1 MRIVIALGGNALL
14 HRGER
19 PDAAPQLEQVAKA
32 AAPIAA
38 LAHDHEVVIVHG
50 NGPQVG
56 LLALESAADES
67 LSRPYPLGDL
77 VAETQ
82 GLIGYWLQQAISR
95 TLAMPVVTLVSQTV
109 VEADDP
115 AFANPTKFVGSVY
128 DELEAKTLA
137 TEHDWT
143 FARDGEAWRRVVASP
158 APVRVVETATAE
170 LLLRNGVMVVLAGGG
185 GVPVIEGSQGLE
197 GIEAVVDKDL
207 VAALVAEELQR
218 RPVRRAHRRAGSH
231 GRLRH
236 APTAAPGGR
245 DSRRTGPA
253 LVPCGLDGT
262 EDRSGL
268 PVRHRPPAAGRRRF
282 PRRGRR
288 SCRRYGRDPDQPQR
302 PSMMRPLIPV
312 SRVLTHKQ
320 VVLSMSRPLII
331 CTIDWIERVIAK
343 AASL

>member
-19 PDAAPQLEQVAKA
+19 PDAAPQLDQVAKVA
-32 AAPIAA
+32 GPIAD
-38 LAHDHEVVIVHG
+38 LARKHEVVLVHG

-95 TLAMPVVTLVSQTV
+95 TLASPVVTLVTQTV
-109 VEADDP
+109 VDANDA

-128 DELEAKTLA
+128 HDLEAKVLA

-158 APVRVVETATAE
+158 TPHRVVETSTAD
-170 LLLRNGVMVVLAGGG
+170 LLLSNGVTVVLAGGG
-185 GVPVIEGSQGLE
+185 GVPVTDGPHGLQ

-207 VAALVAEELQR
+207 VAALVAEELHADLLVVLTDVAAVMVEFGTPQQR
-218 RPVRRAHRRAGSH
+218 RLTAVSPADLAGLRFPSGSMGPKIEAVCQFVTATGHRAAIGSLDDVAAVVAGSA
-231 GRLRH
+231 GTQVELR
-236 APTAAPGGR
+236 A
-245 DSRRTGPA
+245 
-253 LVPCGLDGT
+253 
-262 EDRSGL
+262 
-268 PVRHRPPAAGRRRF
+268 
-282 PRRGRR
+282 
-288 SCRRYGRDPDQPQR
+288 
-302 PSMMRPLIPV
+302 
-312 SRVLTHKQ
+312 
-320 VVLSMSRPLII
+320 
-331 CTIDWIERVIAK
+331 
-343 AASL
+343 